1 MSKDKP
7 RFYKTFTRACP
18 RCNEDRGI
26 GYDRNLVRVVERM
39 GWGVKI
45 GGGPGEDDW
54 GVDVRVLGCGCVI
67 L

>member
-1 MSKDKP
+1 M
-7 RFYKTFTRACP
+7 
-18 RCNEDRGI
+18 

-39 GWGVKI
+39 GWGMKI

-54 GVDVRVLGCGCVI
+54 GVDVRVTGCGCVV